1 MIFLIYKCQQAIV
14 SMFPTAQLHAAVHLC
29 TLSDSS
35 CSSLTQA
42 SLPLPALH
50 RRPQYTGS
58 QCIKGL
64 DLTASQARAGALQ
77 LPSCIGFDEA
87 VRETQSQNCFHK

>member
-1 MIFLIYKCQQAIV
+1 MVFLIYKRQQAVV

-29 TLSDSS
+29 TLSGSS

-50 RRPQYTGS
+50 RRPQDTGS
-58 QCIKGL
+58 QCIEWKTSL
-64 DLTASQARAGALQ
+64 PPRHVLALQ
-77 LPSCIGFDEA
+77 ATIMHWLP
-87 VRETQSQNCFHK
+87 